1 MDKSLSELQ
10 NQASQIEQ
18 NTANKKMTRD
28 HSRASSL
35 NIGSVSKAGGV
46 NQDVPKSISR
56 QLLDTLSKWQPVN
69 SKWTIKELYER
80 VSQSVTEFLK
90 IPMLEMSSEEFYSL
104 YMDVDNQESG
114 LFKPLPVP
122 KRELEDGD
130 EEYDEL
136 DNLENN
142 ASD

>member
-10 NQASQIEQ
+10 NQAGQIEQ
-18 NTANKKMTRD
+18 NAANKKLTRD
-28 HSRASSL
+28 NSRASSL
-35 NIGSVSKAGGV
+35 NTGSVTKAGV

-122 KRELEDGD
+122 KREL
-130 EEYDEL
+130 
-136 DNLENN
+136 
-142 ASD
+142 